1 MAEKNVKI
9 SKPNF
14 KHIFER
20 SMSENLK
27 KGQVSITYEVLQDIF
42 SIIED
47 SDGSERSLSLS
58 NICDIKFK
66 FILNLFV
73 WQRCS

>member
-1 MAEKNVKI
+1 MGEKNVKI
-9 SKPNF
+9 SKP

-20 SMSENLK
+20 SMSENIK
-27 KGQVSITYEVLQDIF
+27 KGQVSITYGVLQDIF

-58 NICDIKFK
+58 NICDC
-66 FILNLFV
+66 LNLFV

>member
-27 KGQVSITYEVLQDIF
+27 KGQLNITYGVLQDIF

-47 SDGSERSLSLS
+47 SGGSERSLSLS
-58 NICDIKFK
+58 NTCDS
-66 FILNLFV
+66 LNLFV
-73 WQRCS
+73 W